1 MFATE
6 PNLLIGAQLFY
17 QKDGVQATVG
27 YNMTG
32 HALIDVGNDPIYDQY
47 NDNIGRLDA
56 KISYD
61 INDHFTVFAQGQNLT
76 DEPTRQYQG
85 GVKN

>member
-1 MFATE
+1 
-6 PNLLIGAQLFY
+6 
-17 QKDGVQATVG
+17 
-27 YNMTG
+27 MTG

-85 GVKN
+85 GVKNWVIQRERYGRVFWIGGSARW